1 MAKSFLNLR
10 PGVDFPEDGTDV
22 LPYIQALERKCME
35 LEDGKSALED
45 RVIELEDGKSA
56 LADRVAAL
64 EAVVND
70 TVTHGNLKLDERVT
84 ALEA

>member
-10 PGVDFPEDGTDV
+10 PGVDFPEDGSDV

-35 LEDGKSALED
+35 LEDGKSALET
-45 RVIELEDGKSA
+45 
-56 LADRVAAL
+56 RVAAL

-70 TVTHGNLKLDERVT
+70 TVKHGNLKLDARVA
-84 ALEA
+84 ALESAE